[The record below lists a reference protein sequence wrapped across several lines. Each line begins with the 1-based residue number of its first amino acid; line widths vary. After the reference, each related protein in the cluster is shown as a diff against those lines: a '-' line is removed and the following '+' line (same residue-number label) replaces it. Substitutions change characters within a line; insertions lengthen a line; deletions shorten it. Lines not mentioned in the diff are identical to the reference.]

1 MHRQINF
8 TQTLLQRDTE
18 GRYILVNGLIDGI
31 QVSLINV
38 YVPNED
44 DPSFIIALFTMILRY
59 SSGLLLLGGDFNCV
73 LSQLLDRQ
81 PASKAPVS
89 RMGRVLKSQSIEAG
103 LVFVWRSKFQ
113 RTGNFTLYSSRHLLF
128 KD

>member
-18 GRYILVNGLIDGI
+18 GRHILVNGLIDGI

-38 YVPNED
+38 YAPNED

-59 SSGLLLLGGDFNCV
+59 SSGLLLLEGDFNCV
-73 LSQLLDRQ
+73 LSQLLDRT
-81 PASKAPVS
+81 
-89 RMGRVLKSQSIEAG
+89 LKLQSPEWVEY
-103 LVFVWRSKFQ
+103 LSL
-113 RTGNFTLYSSRHLLF
+113 NL
-128 KD
+128 